1 MEVADGSDPYDSCF
15 FDVPVVH
22 HFAIS
27 PGHGLSAETRQIMAA
42 QGFREKVPIDRL
54 SGRGSLSRR
63 DDQLAVSRSHTA
75 GRIQTGDSGPH
86 IRIDDQ
92 LPFLVFRRSESFG

>member
-1 MEVADGSDPYDSCF
+1 MT
-15 FDVPVVH
+15 PVSLTSLLSITSPFHVDTSRGH
-22 HFAIS
+22 EIS
-27 PGHGLSAETRQIMAA
+27 TETRQIMAA
-42 QGFREKVPIDRL
+42 QVFREKIPIDGL